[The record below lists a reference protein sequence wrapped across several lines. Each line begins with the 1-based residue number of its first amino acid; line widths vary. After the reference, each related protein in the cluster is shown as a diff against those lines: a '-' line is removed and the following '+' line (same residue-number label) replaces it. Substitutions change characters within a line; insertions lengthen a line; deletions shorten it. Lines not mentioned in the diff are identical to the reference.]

1 MLQKIGGHSNVRD
14 PVNVSVK
21 MRFPLRAQQEM
32 QQWLKACDEKEQVNK
47 ALGISKHK
55 ESIKIKEL
63 AHDLER

>member
-1 MLQKIGGHSNVRD
+1 MLQKNGGHSNVRD
-14 PVNVSVK
+14 PVNASVK
-21 MRFPLRAQQEM
+21 MRFPLRAQKEM